1 MFTFGNKKE
10 EIPNVIEIVNGDV
23 LFYHSFRCLTIRLE
37 MEALLRDAQQA
48 IYLKI
53 RQFIA

>member
-53 RQFIA
+53 RQSIA

>member
-1 MFTFGNKKE
+1 MFTFGNKKK

-23 LFYHSFRCLTIRLE
+23 LFYHSFRCLAICLE
-37 MEALLRDAQQA
+37 IEALLRDAQQA
-48 IYLKI
+48 LYMKT